1 MWMGG
6 ITGTLYKCSNCQY
19 LGPIVIEDE
28 SSGTEEEDRE
38 YTMRLSRVN
47 STLNWVGLLFGV
59 SFMAVGLIVGFSPL
73 PLSGGSVGAYGL
85 AVFAIGAVLVIASG
99 LFWLIDRSR
108 SPSREQVAPTN
119 KALEDEN

>member
-6 ITGTLYKCSNCQY
+6 LTGTLYKCPNCQY
-19 LGPIVIEDE
+19 LGPIVIEEDG
-28 SSGTEEEDRE
+28 SGTAEEDRE

-59 SFMAVGLIVGFSPL
+59 SFMAVGPVVGFLRL

-99 LFWLIDRSR
+99 LFRLLDRSR
-108 SPSREQVAPTN
+108 SPSREEAAPS
-119 KALEDEN
+119 KVLEDEN